1 MSVTLRLRE
10 LRIYPLAIPMRF
22 RFEHAAAAR
31 SVADPVV
38 VRLGAEPP
46 FSDTAGYG
54 ETLARTYVT
63 HETAA
68 TVIDDIA
75 ALFVPHL
82 LSFRATS
89 FEDACEQIEALPY
102 FIDGRLVTAARAA
115 VELALIDL
123 AGKVFRRPARDVA
136 QFVLAGADGV
146 DPARAEPRGEPARY
160 SGIVVGSRSW
170 KLAAAVRAQRC
181 YGLRDFKLKVA
192 TEGWEERLVAT
203 HRLLGSAVQ
212 RGQATLRVDANSGWT
227 LTEAVSVAPFLE
239 KHSVSAIEQPMSRM
253 HDDDL
258 PDLASRTS
266 CALIADES
274 LITVQD
280 AERLIEDGAIR
291 VFNVRIAKNGGL
303 MAALRIA
310 GLVRAARRDLQLGCL
325 VGETS
330 LLSAAGAAF
339 LSANPD
345 VRFAEGAFGGFLLRD
360 DLTDRQV
367 RFRRGGR
374 LKPSAAPGLGV
385 EVSEARLERL
395 CPLPGPQIRF

>member
-1 MSVTLRLRE
+1 MSVALRLRE

-22 RFEHAAAAR
+22 RFEHAAASR

-38 VRLGAEPP
+38 VGLTAEPP
-46 FSDTAGYG
+46 FADYTGFG

-68 TVIDDIA
+68 TAVEDIES
-75 ALFVPHL
+75 LFAPHL

-136 QFVLAGADGV
+136 RIVGADAAV
-146 DPARAEPRGEPARY
+146 FAEPGAAPLARY
-160 SGIVVGSRSW
+160 SGIVVGSRAW
-170 KLAAAVRAQRC
+170 KLNAAIRAQRC

-192 TEGWEERLVAT
+192 TEGWEDRLILT
-203 HRLLGSAVQ
+203 HRMLGAAVEK
-212 RGQATLRVDANSGWT
+212 GHATLSVDANSAWT
-227 LTEAVSVAPFLE
+227 LSEAVSVAPFLE
-239 KHSVSAIEQPMSRM
+239 KHSVQAIEQPMNRL

-280 AERLIEDGAIR
+280 AERLIDDGAVR
-291 VFNVRIAKNGGL
+291 VFNIRIAKNGGL
-303 MAALRIA
+303 IAALNIA
-310 GLVRAARRDLQLGCL
+310 RLVLAARRDVQLGCL

-339 LSANPD
+339 LSVMPQ
-345 VRFAEGAFGGFLLRD
+345 VRYAEGAFGSFLLRD
-360 DLTDRQV
+360 DLTDRQI
-367 RFRRGGR
+367 RIGRGGR
-374 LKPSAAPGLGV
+374 LRPVDGPGLGV
-385 EVSEARLERL
+385 EVSEKRLDRL
-395 CPLPGPQIRF
+395 CPLPGPHIRF